1 MRDLQRS
8 QMRMVRENFTWP
20 TTDFTDPTANF
31 TTADFMASF
40 STPKA
45 SLAKIEFF
53 VCLAAFLLISL
64 TVFGSSRC
72 RRNNPKLRILLWA
85 AYTLSSYLIVYTL
98 GLMTEASFQNKLLPV
113 WATILLI
120 FFGSAKPF
128 SAYSLED
135 CEQWRNYA
143 WQHLIKQT
151 GVVILLTFYATMSP
165 MNWVLFVLIFIALLK
180 FDETTKA
187 LMVASWYGRQGIAK
201 IIADYMSS
209 EHQSSEGNLDP
220 IQMRGY
226 KYIVR
231 GELVTSFTLKKIEA
245 KPNYRR
251 PLKITSR
258 VITIEKVWQCRGW
271 LLRPEGGDEDSRLK
285 DICLSFA
292 LYKLLCLRLSGYSLP
307 KQAHEKL
314 WKLIQHLYA
323 EGNGYERAF
332 KVVEQELSFL
342 FDFFYTN
349 YPIIFLPRRWL
360 VKLMEFLLLIIGSLV
375 TIRLYWQLYNSNGP
389 QDEIHLATVGGL
401 GIDFLVTALLLIV
414 FVCVE
419 LVQLFFMAISDWA
432 KVSLLCKY
440 VETCSWHK
448 SKRIEKLIRL
458 ICRTQLLKPWERK
471 LRQYSLLDSY
481 DYTPPRWLYNI
492 HTIVYFDRIRDGEK
506 QSTPAELSSEVKQA
520 VFHSLMSSYPRA
532 LENGKASLRLNKVE
546 HQLSWACGLETQTQ
560 VIIVWH
566 IATSICEHEMQISDP
581 NFRVATCLSQYLIY
595 LVAFCPKLLP
605 DHSCD
610 VGYIF
615 NQIISESRA
624 LLKGCNT
631 KEERIRKLKEIGGA
645 RDDNVRWRAIRQ
657 GTQLGQQLLKEK
669 RGPKFIWKVLA
680 EFWAEL
686 MVYVAPSDDAKAH
699 AEHLAMGGEFVTH
712 LWALV
717 SHAGIKQGPPVERP
731 TLNRSQSWP
740 S

>member
-1 MRDLQRS
+1 
-8 QMRMVRENFTWP
+8 
-20 TTDFTDPTANF
+20 
-31 TTADFMASF
+31 
-40 STPKA
+40 
-45 SLAKIEFF
+45 
-53 VCLAAFLLISL
+53 
-64 TVFGSSRC
+64 
-72 RRNNPKLRILLWA
+72 
-85 AYTLSSYLIVYTL
+85 
-98 GLMTEASFQNKLLPV
+98 MTEASFRNKLLPV
-113 WATILLI
+113 LATVLLI
-120 FFGSAKPF
+120 FLESADSF

-135 CEQWRNYA
+135 CEQLRNYV
-143 WQHLIKQT
+143 WQRMIKYV
-151 GVVILLTFYATMSP
+151 GVLFLLVIYGTTWP
-165 MNWVLFVLIFIALLK
+165 MICVLFVLISMAPFK
-180 FDETTKA
+180 FDNKGTA
-187 LMVASWYGRQGIAK
+187 LMVASRYGRQRIGK
-201 IIADYMSS
+201 LMADYMSS
-209 EHQSSEGNLDP
+209 EHQSSEGDLDP

-231 GELVTSFTLKKIEA
+231 GELLYSFTSIKGEA
-245 KPNYRR
+245 VTQPKTPNYHW

-292 LYKLLCLRLSGYSLP
+292 LCKLLCLRLSGYSLP

-332 KVVEQELSFL
+332 KVVELELSFL
-342 FDFFYTN
+342 FDSLYTS
-349 YPIIFLPRRWL
+349 YPIIFLPRRWP
-360 VKLMEFLLLIIGSLV
+360 VKLMEFLLLITSSVVI
-375 TIRLYWQLYNSNGP
+375 IRFYWQWYNSNGR
-389 QDEIHLATVGGL
+389 QDDLHLATAGGL
-401 GIDFLVTALLLIV
+401 SIDFLVTALLLIV

-440 VETCSWHK
+440 VQTCSWHD
-448 SKRIEKLIRL
+448 SKRIAKLIRL

-471 LRQYSLLDSY
+471 LRQYSLLESY
-481 DYTPPRWLYNI
+481 DYTPPRWLYNLY
-492 HTIVYFDRIRDGEK
+492 TAVYFHRIRDGQK

-566 IATSICEHEMQISDP
+566 IATSICENEMQISDP
-581 NFRVATCLSQYLIY
+581 NFRVATCLSQYLVY

-605 DHSCD
+605 DHSYD
-610 VGYIF
+610 AEHIF
-615 NQIISESRA
+615 DQIISESRE
-624 LLKGCNT
+624 LLKGCNI
-631 KEERIRKLKEIGGA
+631 KEERIRKLKEIGET
-645 RDDNVRWRAIRQ
+645 RDDNVRWRAIGQ
-657 GTQLGQQLLKEK
+657 GAQLGQQLLEEK

-680 EFWAEL
+680 EFWVEL
-686 MVYVAPSDDAKAH
+686 MVYVAPSDDVKAH

-731 TLNRSQSWP
+731 TLNKSQSWP
-740 S
+740 N